1 MTTKQRDDDR
11 QAPVRSDV
19 EHQQHN
25 SSLIRRTPSREV
37 DDARLSGIHNSHTAA
52 NIRTVV
58 GLDKVDELHEPIVFS
73 WRQFWTTLLYE
84 TLPPVIFSPLA
95 ALLIEP
101 SREAAWH
108 VIQHRGL
115 LATSTRYRPLP
126 SVLVFCLMQ
135 YPMVYLIH
143 IALAV
148 ALFGPADSLIMVDP
162 WQITL
167 AYGFNFVRNLIIS
180 VKYGYLRPEDTA
192 QLRRSP
198 PHWDEDRTDR
208 RLIFGGWRSPG
219 NYPGLIEDELTCAMD
234 ENNIALQAM
243 SFRIDEDSSATLREH
258 PTNELFTAA
267 TPNNANNEVSAG
279 FVAHQLLRRAYSV
292 PFPKHYG
299 AVVMLTP
306 LLLIAIPPLTRWHRG
321 LHLLGDT
328 GLETLV
334 GTAVLLGCFFGSV
347 PVFVFGLIS
356 AHDFNRRAR
365 LISSLGSLVTYPG
378 IPLSKLLGNTSE
390 ATQKTAPE
398 AHLFISLKN
407 ANNVFAWMNCRKTLR
422 SFGEGYYQRTQ
433 VYTSILLGYAF
444 LCVFALNII
453 MWGQLQHHV
462 STVYLI
468 SFLVFAIASIA
479 IASINKATRLQGL
492 SRIHRD
498 MIKQE
503 VFLQEKQLLELD
515 PASQQVDI
523 QRLRQAKTLLQQVD
537 EMIHFQEEIYKPTR
551 VLGQAATQNV
561 LNSTF
566 GLLLAGVVFAVEGSG
581 GARIVYD
588 TFGWFM
594 K

>member
-1 MTTKQRDDDR
+1 M
-11 QAPVRSDV
+11 
-19 EHQQHN
+19 
-25 SSLIRRTPSREV
+25 I
-37 DDARLSGIHNSHTAA
+37 
-52 NIRTVV
+52 
-58 GLDKVDELHEPIVFS
+58 
-73 WRQFWTTLLYE
+73 
-84 TLPPVIFSPLA
+84 
-95 ALLIEP
+95 
-101 SREAAWH
+101 
-108 VIQHRGL
+108 
-115 LATSTRYRPLP
+115 
-126 SVLVFCLMQ
+126 
-135 YPMVYLIH
+135 
-143 IALAV
+143 
-148 ALFGPADSLIMVDP
+148 
-162 WQITL
+162 
-167 AYGFNFVRNLIIS
+167 
-180 VKYGYLRPEDTA
+180 
-192 QLRRSP
+192 
-198 PHWDEDRTDR
+198 
-208 RLIFGGWRSPG
+208 
-219 NYPGLIEDELTCAMD
+219 
-234 ENNIALQAM
+234 
-243 SFRIDEDSSATLREH
+243 
-258 PTNELFTAA
+258 
-267 TPNNANNEVSAG
+267 
-279 FVAHQLLRRAYSV
+279 
-292 PFPKHYG
+292 
-299 AVVMLTP
+299 TP
-306 LLLIAIPPLTRWHRG
+306 LLLIVIPPLTRWHRG

-334 GTAVLLGCFFGSV
+334 GTAVLVGCFFGSI

-365 LISSLGSLVTYPG
+365 LISSLGSLVKYPG
-378 IPLSKLLGNTSE
+378 IPLSELLGNTNE
-390 ATQKTAPE
+390 QTPKTADQG
-398 AHLFISLKN
+398 HLFIDLDD

-515 PASQQVDI
+515 PASQHVQI
-523 QRLRQAKTLLQQVD
+523 LRLRQAKTLLQQVD

-566 GLLLAGVVFAVEGSG
+566 GLLLAGVIFAVEGSG